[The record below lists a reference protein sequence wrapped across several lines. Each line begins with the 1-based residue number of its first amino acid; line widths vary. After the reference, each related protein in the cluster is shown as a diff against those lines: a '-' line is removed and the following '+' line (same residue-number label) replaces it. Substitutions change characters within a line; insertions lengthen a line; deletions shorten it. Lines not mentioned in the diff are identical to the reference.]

1 MEFTEILS
9 DDIDAIVF
17 GEANEEFITRM
28 CQSDSCSYTV
38 HECYQ
43 IKQITQIVSTR
54 NLFLHF
60 NFYLIPESLFQETI
74 EILKKDIYLGIVTFL
89 LDDIASFGKAAEL
102 YDKYVQDSSVPLKS
116 LPGRIGICNSPVELE
131 ELLLINLWQIIP
143 AGIKAAI
150 CSERKSFDVAE

>member
-1 MEFTEILS
+1 
-9 DDIDAIVF
+9 
-17 GEANEEFITRM
+17 M

-38 HECYQ
+38 HKCYQ
-43 IKQITQIVSTR
+43 IKQITQIVSTQ

-74 EILKKDIYLGIVTFL
+74 EILKKDIYLGIVTFM
-89 LDDIASFGKAAEL
+89 LDDIASFEKAAEL

-131 ELLLINLWQIIP
+131 ELKLINLWHNLDNHLIIP

-150 CSERKSFDVAE
+150 CSEKKASMLLSKGREGV